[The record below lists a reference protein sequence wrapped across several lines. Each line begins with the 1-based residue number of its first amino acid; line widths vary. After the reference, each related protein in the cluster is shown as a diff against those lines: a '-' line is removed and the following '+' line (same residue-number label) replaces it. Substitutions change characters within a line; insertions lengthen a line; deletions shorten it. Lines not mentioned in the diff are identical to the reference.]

1 MRRHTFVLSLFLV
14 LAVVLTACGGR
25 PQETRLRMGLLPI
38 LDILP
43 FHIAD
48 QRGYFEEQGIQ
59 VELVPVKSAQ
69 ERDALMQAGEIDGML
84 TDLISIGLFNR
95 EQVQIQV
102 VAIARRAYPDA
113 PQFRILAAPGSGI
126 QTVQDLAGVPIGIS
140 QNTIIEY
147 LTDRLLTAS
156 GLSPDQIA
164 IQEVS
169 AIPVRF
175 EQLMNGQIQAATLP
189 DPLAQGAIA
198 GGAHL
203 IVDDSRY
210 TQYSQS
216 VLAFHVKALKEK
228 PDTVRKFMV
237 AWNKAVAEL
246 NANPEA
252 YEDLL
257 IEVGRVPPSIQ
268 GTYKM
273 PLFPQGEITSE
284 GEWEDVVNW
293 LLEKGLIEK
302 PIPYSDAVSP
312 DFVATK

>member
-1 MRRHTFVLSLFLV
+1 MRRHTFVLSLLLV

-48 QRGYFEEQGIQ
+48 QKGYFEEQGIQ

-198 GGAHL
+198 GGASL
-203 IVDDSRY
+203 IVDDSQY

-273 PLFPQGEITSE
+273 PPFPQGEITSE

-293 LLEKGLIEK
+293 LLGKGLIEK
-302 PIPYSDAVSP
+302 PIPYSDAVNP

>member
-1 MRRHTFVLSLFLV
+1 MRRPTFVLSLFLV
-14 LAVVLTACGGR
+14 LATILTACGGR
-25 PQETRLRMGLLPI
+25 PQDTRLRMGLLPI

-48 QRGYFEEQGIQ
+48 QKGYFEEQGIQ

-95 EQVQIQV
+95 DQVQIQV

-203 IVDDSRY
+203 LVDDSQY

-237 AWNKAVAEL
+237 AWNKAVADL

-273 PLFPQGEITSE
+273 PPFPQGEITSE

-293 LLEKGLIEK
+293 LLEKGLIKK
-302 PIPYSDAVSP
+302 PIPYSDAVNP

>member
-14 LAVVLTACGGR
+14 LATILTACGGR
-25 PQETRLRMGLLPI
+25 PQDTHLRMGLLPI

-48 QRGYFEEQGIQ
+48 QKGYFEEQGIQ

-95 EQVQIQV
+95 EEVQIQV

-203 IVDDSRY
+203 LVDDSQY

-237 AWNKAVAEL
+237 AWNKAVADL

-273 PLFPQGEITSE
+273 PPFPQGEITGE

-293 LLEKGLIEK
+293 LLEKGLIKK
-302 PIPYSDAVSP
+302 PIPYSDAVNP